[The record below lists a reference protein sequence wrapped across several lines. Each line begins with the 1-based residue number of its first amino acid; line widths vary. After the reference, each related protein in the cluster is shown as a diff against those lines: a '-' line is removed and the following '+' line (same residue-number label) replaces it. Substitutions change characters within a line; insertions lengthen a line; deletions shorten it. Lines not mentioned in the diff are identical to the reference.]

1 MLKACI
7 YTLGCRVNQY
17 ESDAIMQELQ
27 RDGISI
33 VNTDTECHICIINTC
48 SVTGESDRKSKQIIR
63 RLSKKNPNAVI
74 VVTGCFAE
82 LNPQI
87 ASKIPGVDLVCG
99 NNAKLKKRIDKMD
112 AKHPIYNYGFTD
124 KVSLLMDAADC
135 IVSKPGGLTSSEALA
150 KGLPMIIAN
159 PIPGQE
165 DRNVEFL
172 LNNGAAFKVSSTFP
186 VDEAVYQMF
195 SNGTRLK
202 NIREIAEVLGKPN
215 AMTDIAEFIV
225 GLDEKR

>member
-87 ASKIPGVDLVCG
+87 ASKIPGVDLGCG
-99 NNAKLKKRIDKMD
+99 NNAKSQIARLVKELAYKK
-112 AKHPIYNYGFTD
+112 
-124 KVSLLMDAADC
+124 
-135 IVSKPGGLTSSEALA
+135 
-150 KGLPMIIAN
+150 
-159 PIPGQE
+159 
-165 DRNVEFL
+165 
-172 LNNGAAFKVSSTFP
+172 STECQLHMP
-186 VDEAVYQMF
+186 
-195 SNGTRLK
+195 S
-202 NIREIAEVLGKPN
+202 I
-215 AMTDIAEFIV
+215 
-225 GLDEKR
+225 